1 MQQQLDLLF
10 ALFSQ
15 PSAQPVPPLRQQD
28 PRRAE
33 CAAVT
38 TTTAADSAAV
48 ATSTKAWEVGA
59 QPAGEQ
65 DSNQPSAVAAEEAAS
80 PAAGEGTWPVAAGA
94 SGGEKGP
101 CRTDMENTL
110 PVEARGV
117 NGGGAGGGG
126 GRVGSSARPMSQGSP
141 GVYLLFFHLLLLSLF
156 NIIGKGS
163 SISISISIS
172 SSNNRIKLLNSRA

>member
-1 MQQQLDLLF
+1 MQVAVQQQLDLLL

-15 PSAQPVPPLRQQD
+15 PSAQPLPPLCPQP
-28 PRRAE
+28 PRTAE
-33 CAAVT
+33 CAAAVT
-38 TTTAADSAAV
+38 TTTAADAA
-48 ATSTKAWEVGA
+48 AAAAIAGQSEVGA

-65 DSNQPSAVAAEEAAS
+65 DSNQSAAVAAEEVAS

-117 NGGGAGGGG
+117 NDDGGVVGSEI
-126 GRVGSSARPMSQGSP
+126 GSSARPMSQGSP
-141 GVYLLFFHLLLLSLF
+141 GVCFLT
-156 NIIGKGS
+156 S
-163 SISISISIS
+163 S
-172 SSNNRIKLLNSRA
+172 